1 MTPAPLTSQGWNGWT
16 LDATRMTL
24 TFPGQLEV
32 KLANLGHATA
42 LLERLSE
49 LAEAA
54 WVTDAA
60 LAGFVRAV
68 DALLLVSLG
77 THISPM
83 REDRLREAIEAWC
96 RSHEGDR

>member
-16 LDATRMTL
+16 LDANRMTL
-24 TFPGQLEV
+24 SWPGQLEV
-32 KLANLGHATA
+32 KLAGLGHAA
-42 LLERLSE
+42 VLLEQLST

-54 WVTDAA
+54 WVTDAV